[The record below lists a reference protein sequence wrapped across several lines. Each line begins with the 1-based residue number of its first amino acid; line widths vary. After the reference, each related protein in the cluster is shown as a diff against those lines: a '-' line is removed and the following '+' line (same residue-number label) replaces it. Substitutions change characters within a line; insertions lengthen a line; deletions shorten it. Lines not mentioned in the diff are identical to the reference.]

1 MATLVL
7 TAVGSAIA
15 GPIGAAIGAMAGQRV
30 DQMLFAPKAR
40 SGARLANLAVQ
51 TSSYGTSLPK
61 VFGRMRVSG
70 AVIWATDLREERKT
84 VSQGK
89 GRPKATV
96 YSYSASFAVA
106 LSARAAVRVG
116 RIWADGKLLR
126 GEAGDFKVET
136 GFRFHGGHEDQ
147 MPDPLIASAEG
158 IGQTPAY
165 RGLAYAVFEDMALES
180 FGNRI
185 PMLSFELIADEG
197 EVGAGEIIAELAGE
211 VVGVDCPSRV
221 LGYVADGASVRAAIA
236 PLVDLVSARAWH
248 GGAALRVAESAG
260 SITPLPRQ
268 SLGATIGARQ
278 STAQLRRARTA
289 RGGAVSSVE
298 LGYADVAR
306 DLQPGLQRA
315 DRFAGHRALLL
326 DVPAAMEAERAY
338 GLARQLLGRH
348 MAEAETLEISV
359 PWRHLDLLEGGAV
372 QIEGVPQVWRIHS
385 LSWAAMHITLTLAP
399 LIDRAPLPAVA
410 DAGRGTLSPDLIHGP
425 TRLVLLDLPPLEAG
439 VAQAPSVVAAAA
451 GASPGW
457 KRAALLQSIDGGKTW
472 TDAGETAAPAT
483 IGVAITPPGVAS
495 AAAFDA
501 HNGLIVDLLHADMAL
516 NAASDAAL
524 LAGANLAMLGKELL
538 QFGAAERLGPVRYR
552 LSHLLRGRRGT
563 EHAIAGHA
571 PGEDFVLLA
580 RDSVA
585 PLAVPA
591 GAAMVSVMAMG
602 LGDAAGVQK
611 DSVVSGLALRPLS
624 PVHLVARAQ
633 LDGGLL
639 LSWVRRSRD
648 GWGWH
653 DAVDAPLAEEREDYR
668 VTLSPDAGAAQVQEV
683 SQPGLAVS
691 AAQLAAWRAAG
702 ANHLHVDVQQAGTFG
717 ASLPAGIVIE
727 L

>member
-185 PMLSFELIADEG
+185 PMLSFELIADDG
-197 EVGAGEIIAELAGE
+197 EVRAGEIIAELAGK

-260 SITPLPRQ
+260 STRPC
-268 SLGATIGARQ
+268 
-278 STAQLRRARTA
+278 
-289 RGGAVSSVE
+289 
-298 LGYADVAR
+298 R
-306 DLQPGLQRA
+306 DK
-315 DRFAGHRALLL
+315 AL
-326 DVPAAMEAERAY
+326 VWR
-338 GLARQLLGRH
+338 LGRGK
-348 MAEAETLEISV
+348 A
-359 PWRHLDLLEGGAV
+359 PRNCGG
-372 QIEGVPQVWRIHS
+372 
-385 LSWAAMHITLTLAP
+385 
-399 LIDRAPLPAVA
+399 
-410 DAGRGTLSPDLIHGP
+410 
-425 TRLVLLDLPPLEAG
+425 
-439 VAQAPSVVAAAA
+439 
-451 GASPGW
+451 
-457 KRAALLQSIDGGKTW
+457 
-472 TDAGETAAPAT
+472 
-483 IGVAITPPGVAS
+483 
-495 AAAFDA
+495 
-501 HNGLIVDLLHADMAL
+501 
-516 NAASDAAL
+516 
-524 LAGANLAMLGKELL
+524 
-538 QFGAAERLGPVRYR
+538 
-552 LSHLLRGRRGT
+552 RGRRGAVRCRALNWAMPMSRGISSRGCSGQT
-563 EHAIAGHA
+563 VLQGTARSCSMFQRRWRQSAHMALPGNCSAGTWQRQKRSKSA
-571 PGEDFVLLA
+571 C
-580 RDSVA
+580 
-585 PLAVPA
+585 
-591 GAAMVSVMAMG
+591 
-602 LGDAAGVQK
+602 LGVILICWRAERCR
-611 DSVVSGLALRPLS
+611 LR
-624 PVHLVARAQ
+624 
-633 LDGGLL
+633 GC
-639 LSWVRRSRD
+639 RRS
-648 GWGWH
+648 
-653 DAVDAPLAEEREDYR
+653 
-668 VTLSPDAGAAQVQEV
+668 
-683 SQPGLAVS
+683 
-691 AAQLAAWRAAG
+691 
-702 ANHLHVDVQQAGTFG
+702 G
-717 ASLPAGIVIE
+717 ASTRSAGRRCTSR
-727 L
+727 